1 MFQSWEPQ
9 APSGLCL
16 FRSLIPLESTPRSQR
31 TGTVQLSLEPPSETG
46 WGERVR
52 REKGHGHM
60 GKGTKKRNQRNS
72 GCREEGTRRKT
83 WLAALALS

>member
-46 WGERVR
+46 WGDRVR
-52 REKGHGHM
+52 REKGHGHI
-60 GKGTKKRNQRNS
+60 GERDQEKKP
-72 GCREEGTRRKT
+72 EELRM
-83 WLAALALS
+83 